1 MAKFPHNTEYGTENM
16 GTKDKGQGTWDMG
29 HRTMDKGQWTTDTD
43 KDNDSGTNANRDT
56 DINKDTD
63 QRTTDFSTDN
73 GSCAQLWPL
82 GLLERDP

>member
-1 MAKFPHNTEYGTENM
+1 
-16 GTKDKGQGTWDMG
+16 MG

-43 KDNDSGTNANRDT
+43 MDNDSDTNANRDTDIDRDT

-73 GSCAQLWPL
+73 GSCAQLWLL
-82 GLLERDP
+82 GLLERNP